1 MSDLIK
7 YHRTGF
13 ICCGT
18 MAVFIQ
24 PVPAKNPQKA
34 PNIIVILADDMGFSD
49 LGCYGSEI
57 LTPNIDSLANN
68 GIRFANF
75 YNGARSC
82 PSRASLL
89 TGLYAHKAGMGD
101 MVYSGMNKKGLPAYQ
116 NHLSN
121 NTITIAE
128 LLKQKDYHTFMSG
141 KWHLGDSLPN
151 WPANRGF
158 DRYFGLISGASNY
171 FDISTP
177 ANAGTK
183 RVLATGNTEIES
195 TPEGFYITKAITD
208 SAINMINSVRDEKP
222 FFLYLSYTAPH
233 WPLQAE
239 AEDIAKFKGFYDN
252 GWDEIRHKRL
262 EKLNTTGL
270 FSEKLVLSERNE
282 TVPEWNICADKPTA
296 IRKME
301 VYAAMIY
308 RMDAEIGKLL
318 RELKSKG
325 LDKNTIIFF
334 MSDNGACEEHG
345 TFGFDRMKNNSEIG
359 TEKSFVSYGASWAN
373 VCNTPFRY
381 FKEKTYEG
389 GIRNPAIVYWP
400 ALANRKSSVVE
411 KQTHLMDILPT
422 ITEITGAKYPDKYNG
437 HNIPK
442 MDGISFLADLKGQ
455 NGKKHRFLAWEH
467 EGNKAIIMG
476 DFKCV
481 KHRNGNWEMYNLKND
496 KTETINIIENNKK
509 RFNKMM
515 GMYANWEKSNGVVE
529 FE

>member
-1 MSDLIK
+1 MNIVSK
-7 YHRTGF
+7 YNRIGLL
-13 ICCGT
+13 CCGT
-18 MAVFIQ
+18 LGVFTQ
-24 PVPAKNPQKA
+24 TVSAKNAQTT

-49 LGCYGSEI
+49 LGCYGGEI

-89 TGLYAHKAGMGD
+89 TGLYPHKAGMGD
-101 MVYSGMNKKGLPAYQ
+101 MVYSNMNKKGLPAYQ

-177 ANAGTK
+177 ANSGTK
-183 RVLATGNTEIES
+183 RVLVTGNTEIES
-195 TPEGFYITKAITD
+195 TPEGFYLTKAITD
-208 SAINMINSVRDEKP
+208 SAINMIKSVRDNKP

-262 EKLNTTGL
+262 EKLKTTGL

-282 TVPEWNICADKPTA
+282 TVPAWNLCADKPTA

-325 LDKNTIIFF
+325 LDENTIIFF

-400 ALANRKSSVVE
+400 ALTNRKSSVVE

-422 ITEITGAKYPDKYNG
+422 IAEITGAKYPDKYNG

-455 NGKKHRFLAWEH
+455 NRKRHRFLAWEH

-476 DFKCV
+476 NFKCV

-509 RFNKMM
+509 QFNKLMK
-515 GMYANWEKSNGVVE
+515 MYAHWEKSNGVVE